1 MADNRKI
8 AEDVL
13 KAVGGSTNVQQATHC
28 MTRLRLNLK
37 DESIPNDDEVKK
49 IPGVLGVARSGGQYQ
64 VIIGQNVPKVYKEVL
79 TMGVRAATAG
89 GAGEEKPKEKLTLKG
104 VGMNI
109 LNYLAGS
116 LTPLIPILIGAA
128 MFKTILSIF
137 GPDMLGLFSAESD
150 LFKLFDFVYDAGF
163 YFLPIYV
170 GYTAASKIGAS
181 PILGMF
187 MGGILLAPDFLAMA
201 AAEEVTKFTVF
212 GIPAYLTDYSQSVIP
227 IILSVWAMS
236 YVEKFLKK
244 HIPDALST
252 IFVPFLTILI
262 MLPISLCLLAP
273 LGAYVGQYV
282 STALI
287 SFGNVGGFIAVAVIA
302 AIWEFLVMSGMHVVM
317 VVTVLNIYMT
327 TGYET
332 VIWPAALC
340 ATAATFG
347 IALGAFLRIRDK
359 EEKSLSLGYFISG
372 IIGGVTEPAL
382 YGIGLKYKKP
392 LIALMIGGA
401 VGGLYVGLT
410 HSYMYGLGATNFLM
424 ILSFSGA
431 STANFINGTI
441 GCIISML
448 AAAAATYFIGFDKND
463 PVVTGIAVSDD
474 KAADN
479 ADQAKDSAAEEV
491 SEVSACISGQ
501 VIPAS
506 EIKDEVFSQGMMGA
520 GVGII
525 PDEEVIVAPCDAVV
539 SSVMEES
546 KHAVG
551 LTLANGAEILIHEGL
566 DTVGLGGQ
574 GFELYVKE
582 GDKVRK
588 GQKLIRFDK
597 KLIAEKGL
605 DATTV
610 FLLTNS
616 DEYPNAKFETGMK
629 ASAADTVV
637 LKF

>member
-8 AEDVL
+8 AQDVL
-13 KAVGGSTNVQQATHC
+13 EAVGGSTNVAHATHC

-37 DESIPNDDEVKK
+37 DDSIPNDEQVKK

-79 TMGVRAATAG
+79 TMGVSAAATGSSGEG
-89 GAGEEKPKEKLTLKG
+89 GEKPKEKLTLKG

-170 GYTAASKIGAS
+170 GYTAATKIGAS

-273 LGAYVGQYV
+273 LGAYVGLYV

-287 SFGNVGGFIAVAVIA
+287 SFGNVGGFVAVAVIA

-372 IIGGVTEPAL
+372 IVGGVTEPAL

-424 ILSFSGA
+424 ILSFSGG

-441 GCIISML
+441 GCVISML
-448 AAAAATYFIGFDKND
+448 AAAAATYIIGFDKND
-463 PVVTGIAVSDD
+463 PVVTGIAAADDSADTDTSDD
-474 KAADN
+474 AATDI
-479 ADQAKDSAAEEV
+479 A
-491 SEVSACISGQ
+491 EVSACISGQ

-506 EIKDEVFSQGMMGA
+506 EIKDEVFSTGMIGA
-520 GVGII
+520 GVGIV
-525 PDEEVIVAPCDAVV
+525 PDEEVIVAPCNAVV

-566 DTVGLGGQ
+566 DTVGLNGQ

-597 KLIAEKGL
+597 KLLAEKGL

-616 DEYPNAKFETGMK
+616 DEYPDAQFATGMK
-629 ASAADTVV
+629 AEAGNTVV

>member
-13 KAVGGSTNVQQATHC
+13 KAVGGSENVAHATHC

-37 DESIPNDDEVKK
+37 DDSIPNDEQVKK

-79 TMGVRAATAG
+79 TMGVSAAATGSSGEG
-89 GAGEEKPKEKLTLKG
+89 GEKPKEKLTLKG

-170 GYTAASKIGAS
+170 GYTAATKIGAS

-273 LGAYVGQYV
+273 LGAYVGLYV

-372 IIGGVTEPAL
+372 IVGGVTEPAL

-424 ILSFSGA
+424 ILSFSGG
-431 STANFINGTI
+431 STTNFINGTI
-441 GCIISML
+441 GCVISML
-448 AAAAATYFIGFDKND
+448 AAAAATYMIGFDKND
-463 PVVTGIAVSDD
+463 PVVTGIAASDD
-474 KAADN
+474 DASDSSAEAADV
-479 ADQAKDSAAEEV
+479 A
-491 SEVSACISGQ
+491 EVSACISGQ

-506 EIKDEVFSQGMMGA
+506 EIKDEVFSTGMMGA

-525 PDEEVIVAPCDAVV
+525 PDEEVIVAPCSAVV

-551 LTLANGAEILIHEGL
+551 LN
-566 DTVGLGGQ
+566 GQ

-597 KLIAEKGL
+597 KLLAEKGL

-616 DEYPNAKFETGMK
+616 DEYPDAQFVTGMK
-629 ASAADTVV
+629 AEAGKTVV

>member
-13 KAVGGSTNVQQATHC
+13 KAVGGSENVAHATHC

-37 DESIPNDDEVKK
+37 DDSIPNDEQVKK

-79 TMGVRAATAG
+79 TMGVSAAATGSSGEG
-89 GAGEEKPKEKLTLKG
+89 GEKPKEKLTLKG

-170 GYTAASKIGAS
+170 GYTAATKIGAS

-273 LGAYVGQYV
+273 LGAYVGLYV

-372 IIGGVTEPAL
+372 IVGGVTEPAL

-424 ILSFSGA
+424 ILSFSGG

-441 GCIISML
+441 GCVISML
-448 AAAAATYFIGFDKND
+448 AAAAATYMIGFDKND
-463 PVVTGIAVSDD
+463 PVVTGIAASDD
-474 KAADN
+474 DASDSSAEAADI
-479 ADQAKDSAAEEV
+479 A
-491 SEVSACISGQ
+491 EVSACISGQ

-506 EIKDEVFSQGMMGA
+506 EIKDEVFSTGMMGA
-520 GVGII
+520 GVGIV
-525 PDEEVIVAPCDAVV
+525 PDEEVIVAPCSAVV

-566 DTVGLGGQ
+566 DTVGLNGQ

-597 KLIAEKGL
+597 KLLAEKGL

-616 DEYPNAKFETGMK
+616 DEYPDAKFETGMK
-629 ASAADTVV
+629 AEAGNTVV

>member
-8 AEDVL
+8 AQDVL
-13 KAVGGSTNVQQATHC
+13 EAVGGSANVAHAAHC

-37 DESIPNDDEVKK
+37 DDSIPDDEKVKK

-79 TMGVRAATAG
+79 TMGVSAVAAGAG
-89 GAGEEKPKEKLTLKG
+89 GADGDKPREKLTLKG

-187 MGGILLAPDFLAMA
+187 MGGILLTPDFMAMA

-273 LGAYVGQYV
+273 LGAYVGLYV

-372 IIGGVTEPAL
+372 IVGGVTEPAL

-401 VGGLYVGLT
+401 AGGLYVGLT

-424 ILSFSGA
+424 ILSFSGS

-441 GCIISML
+441 GCIISLL
-448 AAAAATYFIGFDKND
+448 AAAAATYMIGFDRND
-463 PVVTGIAVSDD
+463 PAVTGIS
-474 KAADN
+474 AADDAGD
-479 ADQAKDSAAEEV
+479 ADTSDITGENIA
-491 SEVSACISGQ
+491 EVSACISGQ
-501 VIPAS
+501 VIPAG
-506 EIKDEVFSQGMMGA
+506 EINDQVFSTGMMGK
-520 GVGII
+520 GVGIV
-525 PDEEVIVAPCDAVV
+525 PDEDVIVAPCSALV

-566 DTVGLGGQ
+566 DTVGLNGQ
-574 GFELYVKE
+574 GFELFVKE
-582 GDKVRK
+582 GDRVRR
-588 GQKLIRFDK
+588 GQKLIRFDR
-597 KLIAEKGL
+597 KLLAEKGL

-616 DEYPNAKFETGMK
+616 DEYPDAVFVTGMK
-629 ASAADTVV
+629 AEAGNTAV

>member
-1 MADNRKI
+1 MADNAKT
-8 AEDVL
+8 AADVL
-13 KAVGGSTNVQQATHC
+13 AAVGGKENVTNLIHC
-28 MTRLRLNLK
+28 ITRLRFSLK
-37 DESIPNDDEVKK
+37 DESIPDADAIKK
-49 IPGVLGVARSGGQYQ
+49 IPGVIGAQWSGGQFQ
-64 VIIGQNVPKVYKEVL
+64 VIIGQNVTKVYEEVMKL
-79 TMGVRAATAG
+79 GVSG
-89 GAGEEKPKEKLTLKG
+89 GGSIDIDEGDVKKFEWTPQN
-104 VGMNI
+104 VGNAI
-109 LNYLAGS
+109 LNYLSKTMVAM
-116 LTPLIPILIGAA
+116 IPIMMGGAFFRTVA
-128 MFKTILSIF
+128 TLL
-137 GPDMLGLFSAESD
+137 GPSLLGLWTED
-150 LFKLFDFVYDAGF
+150 MQVYQLFNTWMYNAAF
-163 YFLPIYV
+163 YFIPIYL
-170 GYTAASKIGAS
+170 GYSASKQLGCS
-181 PILGMF
+181 EMLGMF

-273 LGAYVGQYV
+273 LGAYVGLYV

-372 IIGGVTEPAL
+372 IVGGVTEPAL

-424 ILSFSGA
+424 ILSFSGG

-441 GCIISML
+441 GCVISML
-448 AAAAATYFIGFDKND
+448 AAAAATYMIGFDKND
-463 PVVTGIAVSDD
+463 PVVTGIAASDD
-474 KAADN
+474 DASDSSAEAADI
-479 ADQAKDSAAEEV
+479 A
-491 SEVSACISGQ
+491 EVSACISGQ

-506 EIKDEVFSQGMMGA
+506 EIKDEVFSTGMMGA
-520 GVGII
+520 GVGIV
-525 PDEEVIVAPCDAVV
+525 PDEEVIVAPCSAVV

-566 DTVGLGGQ
+566 DTVGLNGQ

-597 KLIAEKGL
+597 KLLAEKGL

-616 DEYPNAKFETGMK
+616 DEYPDAKFETGMK
-629 ASAADTVV
+629 AEAANTAV

>member
-8 AEDVL
+8 AQDVL
-13 KAVGGSTNVQQATHC
+13 EAVGGSTNVAHATHC

-37 DESIPNDDEVKK
+37 DDSIPNDEQVKK

-79 TMGVRAATAG
+79 TMGVSAAATGSSGEG
-89 GAGEEKPKEKLTLKG
+89 GEKPKEKLTLKG

-170 GYTAASKIGAS
+170 GYTAATKIGAS

-273 LGAYVGQYV
+273 LGAYVGLYV

-372 IIGGVTEPAL
+372 IVGGVTEPAL

-410 HSYMYGLGATNFLM
+410 HSYMYGLGATNFQI
-424 ILSFSGA
+424 ILTFSRS
-431 STANFINGTI
+431 STTNFINRPI
-441 GCIISML
+441 GCATSTL
-448 AAAAATYFIGFDKND
+448 AAAAATYMIGFDKND
-463 PVVTGIAVSDD
+463 PVVTGIAASDD
-474 KAADN
+474 DASDISAEAAD
-479 ADQAKDSAAEEV
+479 V
-491 SEVSACISGQ
+491 TEVSACISGQ

-506 EIKDEVFSQGMMGA
+506 EIKDEVFSTGMMGA

-525 PDEEVIVAPCDAVV
+525 PDEEVIVAPCSAVV

-566 DTVGLGGQ
+566 DTVGLNGQ

-597 KLIAEKGL
+597 KLLAEKGL

-616 DEYPNAKFETGMK
+616 DEYPDAKFETGMK
-629 ASAADTVV
+629 AEAGNTVV